1 MASLVVSGDTSGA
14 ITLSAPAVAGT
25 NTLSLPAVT
34 DTLVG
39 LAATQTL
46 TNKSIAATQL
56 TGTIAVARLPT
67 GSVLQVV
74 STQSQSAEISTSSVS
89 YVTTGISA
97 SITPTSATS
106 KILILLSCTL
116 DNQASGRQMVITFYK
131 GATDLASTR
140 GTNQLYSDGGRVQA
154 SGSCMYL
161 DSPATTSSTTYTVY
175 FRSTTGGNTVKFAND
190 NTMTSFTLMEI
201 AG

>member
-1 MASLVVSGDTSGA
+1 MSLILQGSTSGSV
-14 ITLSAPAVAGT
+14 TLQEPAVAGT
-25 NTLSLPAVT
+25 TVLTLPAV
-34 DTLVG
+34 
-39 LAATQTL
+39 
-46 TNKSIAATQL
+46 S
-56 TGTIAVARLPT
+56 GTVITT
-67 GSVLQVV
+67 GSFQVV
-74 STQSQSAEISTSSVS
+74 STQSQSAEISTSSSS

-116 DNQASGRQMVITFYK
+116 DNQASGRQIVITFYR

-140 GTNQLYSDGGRVQA
+140 GTNQLFSDSGRVQA

-175 FRSTTGGNTVKFAND
+175 FRSTGGNTVKLAND
-190 NTMTSFTLMEI
+190 NTMVSFTLMEI
-201 AG
+201 AA

>member
-1 MASLVVSGDTSGA
+1 MSIVLQGSTSGSV
-14 ITLSAPAVAGT
+14 TLQEPAVAGT
-25 NTLSLPAVT
+25 TVLTLPAV
-34 DTLVG
+34 
-39 LAATQTL
+39 
-46 TNKSIAATQL
+46 S
-56 TGTIAVARLPT
+56 GTVITT
-67 GSVLQVV
+67 GSPQSQSVIQVV
-74 STQSQSAEISTSSVS
+74 STQSQGAEISTSSSS

-140 GTNQLYSDGGRVQA
+140 GTNQLYSDSGRVQA

-175 FRSTTGGNTVKFAND
+175 FRSTGSNTVKFAND

>member
-1 MASLVVSGDTSGA
+1 MSSLTILGDTSGSVV
-14 ITLSAPAVAGT
+14 LQAPAVAGST
-25 NTLSLPAVT
+25 
-34 DTLVG
+34 
-39 LAATQTL
+39 TL
-46 TNKSIAATQL
+46 TLPSTSGTLAT
-56 TGTIAVARLPT
+56 TATAGK
-67 GSVLQVV
+67 VLQVV
-74 STQSQSAEISTSSVS
+74 STQSQSAEIATSSSS

-97 SITPTSATS
+97 SITPTSSTS

-116 DNQASGRQMVITFYK
+116 DNQASGRQMVVTFYR

-140 GTNQLYSDGGRVQA
+140 GTTQLYSDGGRVQA
-154 SGSCMYL
+154 SGSCIYL

-201 AG
+201 AA

>member
-1 MASLVVSGDTSGA
+1 MSLILQGSTSGS
-14 ITLSAPAVAGT
+14 ITLQEPAVAGST
-25 NTLSLPAVT
+25 VLNLPAT
-34 DTLVG
+34 
-39 LAATQTL
+39 
-46 TNKSIAATQL
+46 S
-56 TGTIAVARLPT
+56 GTIALTSQT
-67 GSVLQVV
+67 GKVLQVI
-74 STQSQSAEISTSSVS
+74 STQSQSAEISTSSSS

-97 SITPTSATS
+97 SITPTSSSS

-116 DNQASGRQMVITFYK
+116 DNQASGRQMVITFYR

-140 GTNQLYSDGGRVQA
+140 GTSQLYSDGGRVQA

-201 AG
+201 AA

>member
-1 MASLVVSGDTSGA
+1 MPITLNGDTGVTYPVTA
-14 ITLSAPAVAGT
+14 GGTSAVQASSA
-25 NTLSLPAVT
+25 
-34 DTLVG
+34 
-39 LAATQTL
+39 
-46 TNKSIAATQL
+46 K
-56 TGTIAVARLPT
+56 
-67 GSVLQVV
+67 VLQVV
-74 STQSQSAEISTSSVS
+74 STQSQSAEISTSSSS

-97 SITPTSATS
+97 SITPTSSTS

-116 DNQASGRQMVITFYK
+116 DNQASGRQMVITFYR

-140 GTNQLYSDGGRVQA
+140 GTSQLYSDGGRVQA

-201 AG
+201 AA

>member
-1 MASLVVSGDTSGA
+1 MSLILQGSTSGS
-14 ITLSAPAVAGT
+14 ITLQEPAVAGT
-25 NTLSLPAVT
+25 TVLNLPAT
-34 DTLVG
+34 
-39 LAATQTL
+39 
-46 TNKSIAATQL
+46 S
-56 TGTIAVARLPT
+56 GTIALTSQT
-67 GSVLQVV
+67 GKVLQVI
-74 STQSQSAEISTSSVS
+74 STQSQSAEISTSSSS

-97 SITPTSATS
+97 SITPTSSSS

-116 DNQASGRQMVITFYK
+116 DNQASGRQMVITFYR

-140 GTNQLYSDGGRVQA
+140 GTSQLYSDGGRVQA

-201 AG
+201 AA